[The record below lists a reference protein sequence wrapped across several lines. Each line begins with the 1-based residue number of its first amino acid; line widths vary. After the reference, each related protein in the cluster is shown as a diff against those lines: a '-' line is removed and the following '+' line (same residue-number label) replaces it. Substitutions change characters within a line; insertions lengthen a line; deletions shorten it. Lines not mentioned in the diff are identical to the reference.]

1 MTKFRALLVVVLMGV
16 SSLAFAQQGMKPGD
30 KQWNDLEKVLWD
42 ADQQWLCSS
51 GEGIYHKDI
60 KDCVEFRSKYWA
72 DQFFEVGANG
82 KTATK
87 AEMVAQQTAGIPT
100 HVHGVGPYPEEFK
113 LRAVYGNFAMATD
126 HTRFK
131 SVGPDGKVSP
141 SFTSEVTFL
150 RLFVK
155 ENGTWRP
162 AAGAAVPIVAP
173 K

>member
-1 MTKFRALLVVVLMGV
+1 MIKLRGLLVVGLMAI
-16 SSLAFAQQGMKPGD
+16 SSLAFAQGSPKPGT
-30 KQWNDLEKVLWD
+30 KEWNDLEKVLWD

-72 DQFFEVGANG
+72 DQFFELGGTG

-100 HVHGVGPYPEEFK
+100 HVHGVGPYPEDFK
-113 LRAVYGNFAMATD
+113 LRAVYDNGNFAMATD

-131 SVGPDGKVSP
+131 SVDADGKVN
-141 SFTSEVTFL
+141 FTSEVTFI

-155 ENGTWRP
+155 ENGKWRP
-162 AAGAAVPIVAP
+162 AAGASVPYAAS